1 MDKRLYLKYKEVN
14 PALIAYEYYKEHFH
28 KTSGR
33 MATQQ
38 EFQQVFPFYPGAQI
52 AMQKAVQYYDNK
64 FAVTYLIDKNNT
76 VIQAY

>member
-28 KTSGR
+28 KANGR

-38 EFQQVFPFYPGAQI
+38 EFQQMFPFYPGAQM
-52 AMQKAVQYYDNK
+52 AMQKAIQYYDNK

-76 VIQAY
+76 ILQAY